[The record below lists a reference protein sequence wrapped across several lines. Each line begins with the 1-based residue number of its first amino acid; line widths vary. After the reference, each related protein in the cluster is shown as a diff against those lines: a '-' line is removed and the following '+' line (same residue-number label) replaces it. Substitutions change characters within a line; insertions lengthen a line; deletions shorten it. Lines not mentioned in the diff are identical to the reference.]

1 MHQVALLGT
10 IWSDTMPELPE
21 VEIVT
26 RGLIP
31 NVEGKT
37 IQSVEVSDVVKRSKL
52 QGKEAIIKGKVTE
65 HFIDEMSG
73 MTVERIERRSKYIYF
88 YLMKGDDRYI
98 LVNHLGMTG
107 AWFYVQELEDIPLE
121 KYQKHA
127 HVTFTLDNNY
137 LLVYSDIRRFGE
149 LRLLNELSDYRPL
162 LQLAPEPFDKEA
174 EAFFIEKT
182 TQPKYRE
189 KPIKAV
195 IMDGQ
200 VISGCGNIYAT
211 ESLFRCGIHPNRST
225 RLIEEQQLRRLFREI
240 VNILKESIDIGGS
253 SVSDYVDT
261 NGEAGS
267 MQDRLQLYQK
277 SVCPTCGTPTEKM
290 TIAGRTSVFCS
301 SCQK

>member
-1 MHQVALLGT
+1 MDRLGT

-88 YLMKGDDRYI
+88 HLMKDEKHYV

-107 AWFYVQELEDIPLE
+107 AWFYVQELEEIPLE
-121 KYQKHA
+121 KYRKHA
-127 HVTFTLDNNY
+127 HVIFTLDDHH

-162 LQLAPEPFDKEA
+162 LQLAPEPFDEA
-174 EAFFIEKT
+174 AESFFIEKT
-182 TQPKYRE
+182 KEPKYRE

-225 RLIEEQQLRRLFREI
+225 SLIEEDELRKLFQEI
-240 VNILKESIDIGGS
+240 VNILQESIEIGGS

-277 SVCPTCGTPTEKM
+277 SICPVCHTPTEKM
-290 TIAGRTSVFCS
+290 TIAGRTSVFCRK
-301 SCQK
+301 CQK